1 LLENG
6 TAIKMSR
13 SGDNTGSNVV
23 NQLGGT
29 VTFYSDAGVTAGGGG
44 NLDMDYAGTASIN
57 TYNLNG
63 GTLTVPQITAS
74 VTTGTSLFNFNG
86 GTLTPTAS
94 NTSFLQGLT
103 GASVRNNG
111 AKINTAGFNVTIG
124 QALQHSTITG
134 DLITDGGLTKT
145 GAGILT
151 LGGSNSYTG
160 ITTINAG
167 TLALGST
174 GSIASS
180 RSIAVSSGAIFDVS
194 QVTGGYTLGATET
207 LSGAGTVNGRLTN
220 QGTITPGVSGAIGTL
235 TLNNS
240 PVLNGGLLLKVN
252 RNNGTPLNDQIAVP
266 TGVITYAGTLTVSNL
281 GASLTAGDSFKL
293 FSAASYQGGFARMNL
308 PALGSGLAWNT
319 NGLTNG
325 ALSVVT
331 TVGPKFAS
339 LTESAAGN
347 FQFSGTG
354 AAGVTYT
361 LNAATNITPP
371 VVWRF
376 VTNAVADQTGL
387 FELFDLSATNFP
399 QRFYRISSSY

>member
-1 LLENG
+1 
-6 TAIKMSR
+6 M
-13 SGDNTGSNVV
+13 
-23 NQLGGT
+23 
-29 VTFYSDAGVTAGGGG
+29 
-44 NLDMDYAGTASIN
+44 
-57 TYNLNG
+57 
-63 GTLTVPQITAS
+63 
-74 VTTGTSLFNFNG
+74 
-86 GTLTPTAS
+86 
-94 NTSFLQGLT
+94 
-103 GASVRNNG
+103 
-111 AKINTAGFNVTIG
+111 
-124 QALQHSTITG
+124 
-134 DLITDGGLTKT
+134 
-145 GAGILT
+145 
-151 LGGSNSYTG
+151 
-160 ITTINAG
+160 
-167 TLALGST
+167 
-174 GSIASS
+174 
-180 RSIAVSSGAIFDVS
+180 
-194 QVTGGYTLGATET
+194 
-207 LSGAGTVNGRLTN
+207 
-220 QGTITPGVSGAIGTL
+220 
-235 TLNNS
+235 
-240 PVLNGGLLLKVN
+240 
-252 RNNGTPLNDQIAVP
+252 
-266 TGVITYAGTLTVSNL
+266 SNL

-399 QRFYRISSSY
+399 QRFYRLSSIY